1 MFLYEIL
8 RYAIIIRLHDTIP
21 PCVGRTEC
29 IYDENIQLHLQ
40 ELNDLKKLSS
50 SHEKSFPEYNHVV
63 ILMPSSACTAM
74 TMMPQNNWGWGY

>member
-1 MFLYEIL
+1 MFLHEIL
-8 RYAIIIRLHDTIP
+8 PYAIIIQLHDTIR

-29 IYDENIQLHLQ
+29 IYDEDIQLHLQ

-63 ILMPSSACTAM
+63 ILMPITACTEM
-74 TMMPQNNWGWGY
+74 TIMPWNN